1 MNDNSKEVFGFQNN
15 PHHEINAEAKQAATE
30 QVVQTVGPTQPAQ
43 HRITEEDLLKWELAK
58 LNKQL
63 AISQAETALAKSD
76 LADLHHR
83 YTVMQIYMKYKL
95 TDQDTINNGVIVYGG
110 ANKS

>member
-1 MNDNSKEVFGFQNN
+1 MNNNSQEDTLGFQQH
-15 PHHEINAEAKQAATE
+15 PHHEVKETPVITE
-30 QVVQTVGPTQPAQ
+30 PSQPVQ

-63 AISQAETALAKSD
+63 AVSQAETALAKSD

-83 YTVMQIYMKYKL
+83 YTIMQIYMKYKL
-95 TDQDTINNGVIVYGG
+95 SDQDTINNGVIVYGG
-110 ANKS
+110 AKNNENR